1 MFWLWTS
8 CKIFCNELKK
18 KNYNFDLTTTNTSK
32 TQLKE
37 FNNLKYKSYHFT
49 GNIFDSN
56 LLDELNSSN
65 KVLISIPPKN
75 RKDVVLKIFSK
86 IFKKNKFDWVTYLSS
101 TSVYGD
107 KKGNWV
113 DEKTIPNPTTD
124 RGIVRLNA
132 ENNWIK
138 YYKNFNLPIHIFR
151 LSGIYSVE
159 NNVIKRLKIG
169 TLKITEKNNHFFSRI
184 HVEDIAEVLTL
195 SLTKFNSGQIFNIS
209 DDYPCSNNEIVRY
222 AANLIKIDIPE
233 KNKSSDLKNTVL
245 KNFYRDSKKVNNKK

>member
-1 MFWLWTS
+1 M
-8 CKIFCNELKK
+8 
-18 KNYNFDLTTTNTSK
+18 
-32 TQLKE
+32 
-37 FNNLKYKSYHFT
+37 
-49 GNIFDSN
+49 
-56 LLDELNSSN
+56 
-65 KVLISIPPKN
+65 
-75 RKDVVLKIFSK
+75 
-86 IFKKNKFDWVTYLSS
+86 
-101 TSVYGD
+101 
-107 KKGNWV
+107 
-113 DEKTIPNPTTD
+113 
-124 RGIVRLNA
+124 NA
-132 ENNWIK
+132 ENNWRK

-159 NNVIKRLKIG
+159 NNVIKRLKMG

-245 KNFYRDSKKVNNKK
+245 KNFYRDSKKVNNKKMKNFFQYNLKYPTFKEGLEIIKNHTI